1 MKYLNLFLLT
11 ILFFILNT
19 SCGYETPV
27 VNLTNERLYIYGAGA
42 QAGGALSGPGL
53 VFTCKPDGTSCS
65 KFDSASLGLGVSDVF
80 GYSFYPTKDN
90 LIVGAYGINS
100 NAGGLYK
107 CNLEGTSCSEIN
119 TTGLNLIANDEFGG
133 FMTASEN
140 NLYVSATGKYM
151 GAGAVYKCQLDG
163 ANCSE
168 MTFTSTSP
176 AAGDFFG
183 KSLYSS
189 NNTLYVGAPSMHTG
203 AGGLY
208 TCPLNGTGCTVGSYG
223 LNDSDDFGASY
234 YATEDNLFV
243 GAPSFYTEAGGV
255 FKCDLDGTNC
265 SNIITG
271 TLNSTEEVGKAF
283 AGNGN
288 NLYVGAPGM
297 HTNAG
302 GVLKCDG
309 SGANCNPIDT
319 SSLGLVDDSQFGIK
333 LILTGQHLYISAP
346 GQGSVSG
353 KVFICNTDGTNCK
366 AMDTSN
372 FGLAPLY
379 NQFGANLFAK

>member
-11 ILFFILNT
+11 ILFFILSS

-42 QAGGALSGPGL
+42 SGAGM

-65 KFDSASLGLGVSDVF
+65 KFDSASLGLGASDGF
-80 GYSFYPTKDN
+80 GYSFYATKDN
-90 LIVGAYGINS
+90 LFVSAPRIHTG
-100 NAGGLYK
+100 AGGLYK
-107 CNLEGTSCSEIN
+107 CNLEGTSCFEIN
-119 TTGLNLIANDEFGG
+119 TTYLNLIQDDEFGSS
-133 FMTASEN
+133 MTASEN
-140 NLYVSATGKYM
+140 NLYVGATGKYSN
-151 GAGAVYKCQLDG
+151 AGAVYKCQLDG
-163 ANCSE
+163 TNCSE
-168 MTFTSTSP
+168 ISFTSTSP

-183 KSLYSS
+183 ASLYSS
-189 NNTLYVGAPSMHTG
+189 NNTLYVGAPGMHTN
-203 AGGLY
+203 AGGFY
-208 TCPLNGTGCTVGSYG
+208 TCPLNGTGCTAIDTSFVVFTDGDKFGLSSTILNGS
-223 LNDSDDFGASY
+223 
-234 YATEDNLFV
+234 LFI
-243 GAPSFYTEAGGV
+243 GAPDFYTGAGGV
-255 FKCDLDGTNC
+255 FKCDLDGINC

-271 TLNSTEEVGKAF
+271 TPNSTEKVGWAF

-288 NLYVGAPGM
+288 NFYVGAPGM

-333 LILTGQHLYISAP
+333 LILTGQHLYISAL

-353 KVFICNTDGTNCK
+353 KVFICKTDGTNCK

-372 FGLAPLY
+372 FGLAPST
-379 NQFGANLFAK
+379 NDFGLNLSVK